1 MQEDGATTKLWR
13 FWRVRHLGCTQSS
26 RAGWSGW
33 CLIASTTVQPSH
45 SHVWYMF
52 FGSIEI
58 RSRYFNSSTVIMVQL
73 CQDVW
78 WCDWVSVRQ
87 LIAEQTVCYCSV
99 QLFCAWAQPESPWK
113 SSIQSCFWRLV
124 PPVDVSLMAAEM
136 RHWLVLDVKI
146 KSEQVRVSFPESS
159 HGSVF
164 SSNTSRVWN
173 GQVLDILQ
181 GTQQNLSGKGWIGT
195 WLYASKIPKSGTL
208 PLQSHW
214 HFLVLAANP
223 SPICCQACPRLS
235 ALGLSLRDHTPPDAE
250 TNRKISQIQTHK
262 I

>member
-1 MQEDGATTKLWR
+1 VTLEITEAVTRSEPIRLT
-13 FWRVRHLGCTQSS
+13 C
-26 RAGWSGW
+26 A
-33 CLIASTTVQPSH
+33 LIAVRNSIGRCKKTGPQRSCEDFGGCGILAAH
-45 SHVWYMF
+45 SRVEQVDQVGVWSLPPPCSPHIHMF
-52 FGSIEI
+52 GTCS
-58 RSRYFNSSTVIMVQL
+58 SLRYFNSSTVIMVQL

-113 SSIQSCFWRLV
+113 SSIQSCFWRLI

-195 WLYASKIPKSGTL
+195 WLYASKIAKSGTL

-223 SPICCQACPRLS
+223 SPICCQACPRLAS
-235 ALGLSLRDHTPPDAE
+235 A
-250 TNRKISQIQTHK
+250 
-262 I
+262 